1 MTGWT
6 EIELWR
12 AEAGSWRLYRYSDER
27 YPTGRPA
34 RVDVY
39 IKGRWMHSPNVDV
52 SDAIMKA
59 AGLGRAGNGGRAFGV
74 GRGD

>member
-6 EIELWR
+6 KILLERPMREK
-12 AEAGSWRLYRYSDER
+12 RLYRYSDER
-27 YPTGRPA
+27 YPAGRPA
-34 RVDVY
+34 RVEVY

-59 AGLGRAGNGGRAFGV
+59 AGLGR
-74 GRGD
+74 